1 MFHNFI
7 CYDIINLVICIVGYV
22 SIWEKVD
29 KNKKKVRV
37 TNLCLYLNDMT
48 TTVSNRITVINLMA
62 IRVNHYI
69 VFSYWNPLMTYVLL

>member
-22 SIWEKVD
+22 SIWEKVY

-37 TNLCLYLNDMT
+37 TNLYLYLNDMT
-48 TTVSNRITVINLMA
+48 TTVSNRITVIIGSL
-62 IRVNHYI
+62 
-69 VFSYWNPLMTYVLL
+69 